1 MAIPCKDLKDDNTVG
16 MDLHSMWL
24 YISLNISSFEDYTHT
39 FLAHQSVL
47 HSTCSLY
54 KERCRTMPFFKQ
66 SFQKQWKAFSLLKDL
81 WQEIATA
88 HEILDNMLSGFCL
101 RQI

>member
-1 MAIPCKDLKDDNTVG
+1 
-16 MDLHSMWL
+16 
-24 YISLNISSFEDYTHT
+24 
-39 FLAHQSVL
+39 
-47 HSTCSLY
+47 
-54 KERCRTMPFFKQ
+54 MPFFKQ